1 MPGHYRHEHTDFTV
15 KDFHEQLI
23 KRHNYTLGFSV
34 TKLCLHGAGPARPA
48 QALGTS
54 QETAASAN
62 AGHDAASGRVAARMV
77 DGMPPMDLIVT
88 WTTPRARSTR

>member
-34 TKLCLHGAGPARPA
+34 TKLCLHGAGPARPRP
-48 QALGTS
+48 
-54 QETAASAN
+54 SARHIARN
-62 AGHDAASGRVAARMV
+62 GRIGRCRGMMLHQ
-77 DGMPPMDLIVT
+77 DGSRHVWSMACLTM
-88 WTTPRARSTR
+88 A

>member
-48 QALGTS
+48 QALGTRKKRPHRPMPGMMLH
-54 QETAASAN
+54 Q
-62 AGHDAASGRVAARMV
+62 
-77 DGMPPMDLIVT
+77 DGSRHVWSMACLR
-88 WTTPRARSTR
+88 WT